1 MWIHFLSFSFS
12 YRFCSSAPGWLG
24 VQSDRAE
31 EAAGGREEAEAERR
45 PCRHRPGGHGNHIR
59 ILLGDWSLCVCS
71 LRCRLLMMLHH
82 HFQPTTWNLAHLKKL
97 ARKST
102 LPLKS
107 EFYRLSVAGT
117 ANYLQVYPSLALLEW
132 QPPNKRGHDLFSQQ
146 QHFTT
151 IPTLQT
157 SDFMSEAKDWAG
169 ELISGQ
175 TGTGRILVSFIA
187 SIDHYLVDFNLYA
200 AQIFLWFILQKWVLR
215 PTWQHV
221 LLSKN
226 HVSIDNLTFN
236 GAWQHNASIKIG
248 HIFSTLF
255 ERG

>member
-1 MWIHFLSFSFS
+1 
-12 YRFCSSAPGWLG
+12 
-24 VQSDRAE
+24 
-31 EAAGGREEAEAERR
+31 
-45 PCRHRPGGHGNHIR
+45 
-59 ILLGDWSLCVCS
+59 
-71 LRCRLLMMLHH
+71 MMLHH

-151 IPTLQT
+151 ITTLQT